1 MRAVRVAVSLGLPAL
16 LSACAVGPDY
26 HTPAVNIP
34 VTWKVEAPWRTAAPN
49 DALDKGPWWERYG
62 DPDLNKLEEQ
72 VLAAN
77 PTLVLAASRLTQAR
91 AQASVASSGLFPT
104 VGVSGRTL
112 RSKISGNRPLTKYN
126 SPNESTVQNDF
137 GLTFTASYE
146 FDLFGRVQRTIE
158 GAQATVQQTAADLA
172 NTRLVLTAELAADY
186 VNLREVDTELDVLER
201 SIALQRRALEI
212 ITSRYQLG
220 ATSGLEV
227 AQQQTL
233 LDTTLTQVDLLRKQR
248 SQFEHAIATL
258 VGVPAPVF
266 SMPPKLRDLTPP
278 AVPIG
283 VPSDVLQRRPD
294 VASAERAMA
303 AANARIGVAT
313 AAFYPSFVMG
323 PAFGLDSAIFGS
335 LFNAPSMLWSLGVST
350 TQTLFD
356 AGRTRANVD
365 FARAG
370 YEGTVANYRQVILS
384 AMQQVE
390 DGITGLAA
398 LDRASAEAQIA
409 VTDARRALDL
419 ATSRYSG
426 GATTYLDVI
435 TAQQSVLSTE
445 RQAAQLLGQRLLTS
459 VSLVKA
465 LGGDWTVTSAE
476 QATAKTMEQ
485 AAEQQRTAQPDWVS
499 GKPSPSATTP
509 ATSTAATP
517 ASTPPAPAALINY
530 PPLKRPAPTP
540 TK

>member
-1 MRAVRVAVSLGLPAL
+1 MRGVRVAVTLALPSLLA
-16 LSACAVGPDY
+16 ACAVGPDY
-26 HTPAVNIP
+26 HTPTVNIP
-34 VTWKVEAPWRTAAPN
+34 VTWQVEAPWRVSQPN
-49 DALDKGPWWERYG
+49 DTLDKGPWWERYG
-62 DPDLNKLEEQ
+62 DPDLNRLEQQ

-91 AQASVASSGLFPT
+91 AQASVASASLFPT
-104 VGVSGRTL
+104 VGVSAHDL
-112 RSKISGNRPLTKYN
+112 RGKISGNRPLTKYD
-126 SPNESTVQNDF
+126 SPNASTVQNDYGF
-137 GLTFTASYE
+137 TFTASYE

-158 GAQATVQQTAADLA
+158 GAKATVEQTAADLA

-186 VNLREVDTELDVLER
+186 VNLRETDTELDVLQR
-201 SIALQRRALEI
+201 SIALQRQALGI

-233 LDTTLTQVDLLRKQR
+233 LDTTLTQVELLHKQR

-266 SMPPKLRDLTPP
+266 SLAPKLRDLTPP

-283 VPSDVLQRRPD
+283 VPSDLLQRRPD

-313 AAFYPSFVMG
+313 AAFYPSFILG
-323 PAFGLDSAIFGS
+323 PSFGVDSSVFGS
-335 LFNAPSMLWSLGVST
+335 LFDATSMLWSFGVSAS
-350 TQTLFD
+350 QTLFD

-370 YEGTVANYRQVILS
+370 YQGTVANYRQTILS

-409 VTDARRALDL
+409 VADARKALDL

-445 RQAAQLLGQRLLTS
+445 RQEAQLLGQRLLTS

-465 LGGDWTVTSAE
+465 LGGDWTTAKSA
-476 QATAKTMEQ
+476 QATTKIMDQ
-485 AAEQQRTAQPDWVS
+485 AAEQQRIAQPDS
-499 GKPSPSATTP
+499 KPGTSVQPS
-509 ATSTAATP
+509 
-517 ASTPPAPAALINY
+517 PAPA
-530 PPLKRPAPTP
+530 K
-540 TK
+540 